1 MLVQS
6 GPVIV
11 VELDVDVVE
20 MVLEKDVVDE
30 LGAAELIDSVLL
42 PG

>member
-1 MLVQS
+1 M
-6 GPVIV
+6 
-11 VELDVDVVE
+11 DVVE